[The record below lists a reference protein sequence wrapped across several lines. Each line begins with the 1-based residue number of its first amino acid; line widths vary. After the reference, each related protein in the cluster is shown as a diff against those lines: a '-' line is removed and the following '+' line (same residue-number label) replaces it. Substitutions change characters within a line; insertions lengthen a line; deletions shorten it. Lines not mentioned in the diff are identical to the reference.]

1 MQKKTDGFQEFS
13 IQQAAKLS
21 QSDAGQQLFALLQRD
36 HGDQLQSAMEQAKAG
51 DYTKVK
57 ETMQSLL
64 ASEQAQELLKK
75 MQE

>member
-36 HGDQLQSAMEQAKAG
+36 HGDQLQNALEQAKAG

>member
-64 ASEQAQELLKK
+64 ASKQAQELLKK